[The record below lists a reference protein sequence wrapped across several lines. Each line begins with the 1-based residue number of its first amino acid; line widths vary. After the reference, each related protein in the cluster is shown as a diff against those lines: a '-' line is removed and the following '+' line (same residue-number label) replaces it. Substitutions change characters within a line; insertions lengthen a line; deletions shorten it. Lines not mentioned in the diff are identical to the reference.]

1 MYVTTSGFCST
12 PALINTIAEMGVERV
27 MFSTDYPFETVEDA
41 STWFDNAEIPEDV
54 RVKIGRDNA
63 RALFNL

>member
-1 MYVTTSGFCST
+1 
-12 PALINTIAEMGVERV
+12 MGVERV